1 MTRRVWTPGHRA
13 TGWMATAC
21 AALAVIA
28 FLGHP
33 AQAATGGWTSCDL
46 GDLRISND
54 FPAARANACFR
65 QSEEAVAVLVMPEQA
80 DVNPSPWYAFRVV
93 ADAPR
98 RLATTLV
105 YGQHKHRY
113 APKVSRDGVA
123 WELLSASRVR
133 VADDGRTATLELDV
147 GPQPLWVA
155 AQELWPAARHTAFLR
170 RMQGREAVEVARL
183 GTSLQGR
190 PIDLLRTD
198 PGQPRPETLVV
209 IGRQHPAEVTGAQA
223 LEPFVETLLD
233 DSELSRR
240 FRATHRVVVVPMLN
254 PDGVEAGHW
263 RLNAGGTDL
272 NRDWGPFT
280 QPETRLM
287 RDLLASIDGHPAG
300 RLAALVD
307 FHSTRE
313 DVFYTQRDEDPIR
326 PAGFYATW
334 LGRLQERMPGYS
346 VKRSPGHQAG
356 LPTAKTWVYETY
368 GVPAVTFEIGDD
380 TPTGLSARLAA
391 EAARALME
399 TMLEP
404 EEPGGATQPAAMLP
418 SGDGRF
424 VFDGWAGPP
433 IPVWYHLPRQ
443 VQADTPVL
451 FVMHGV
457 NRDADRYRDQWSAL
471 ARQYG
476 FILVV
481 PEFDREHF
489 PGAAAYNLGN
499 VFDPAGKPIP
509 RGQWSFSAIE
519 PLFDQV
525 RELTGTRVGAY
536 DLYGHSAGAQFVH
549 RYVLFVPDARLGR
562 AVAANAGWYTLP
574 DRHVEYPYGLHG
586 KRLPPVDLRRALGQ
600 PLVVL
605 LGTADNDPA
614 YHNLRRT
621 PEALAQGPHRLARG
635 EFFFGS
641 AASAAEAEGVAL
653 GWTLEK
659 VAGVAHDNGGMAQ
672 AAAASLYGR

>member
-1 MTRRVWTPGHRA
+1 MRRSRIVGLLA
-13 TGWMATAC
+13 SAATAGWLL
-21 AALAVIA
+21 ASTAL
-28 FLGHP
+28 P
-33 AQAATGGWTSCDL
+33 QEGWASCDL
-46 GDLRISND
+46 GDLRIEND

-65 QSEEAVAVLVMPEQA
+65 QSDDAVAVLVMPEQA
-80 DVNPSPWYAFRVV
+80 DVNPSPWYAFRVT
-93 ADAPR
+93 ADAPQR
-98 RLATTLV
+98 IAATLV
-105 YGQHKHRY
+105 YGQSKHRY
-113 APKVSRDGVA
+113 RPKVSRDGVS
-123 WELLSASRVR
+123 WEPLAAEKVR
-133 VADDGRTATLELDV
+133 VAEDGKTATLDLDV

-155 AQELWPAARHTAFLR
+155 AQELWPAARHQAFLEQ
-170 RMQGREAVEVARL
+170 MKGREGVEVARL
-183 GTSLQGR
+183 GKSLQGR

-198 PGQPRPETLVV
+198 PGQPRPATLVV

-240 FRATHRVVVVPMLN
+240 FRSTFRVVVVPMLN

-263 RLNAGGTDL
+263 RLNAGGQDI

-287 RDLLASIDGHPAG
+287 RDLLASIDGDPQG

-326 PAGFYATW
+326 PAGFYGHW
-334 LGRLQERMPGYS
+334 LGLLQERMPGYA

-380 TPTGLSARLAA
+380 TPTGLSTRLAV
-391 EAARALME
+391 EAARAMME
-399 TMLEP
+399 TLLES
-404 EEPGGATQPAAMLP
+404 EKPGSAAPKAAMLP
-418 SGDGRF
+418 PGDGRF
-424 VFDGWAGPP
+424 TFDGWAGPP
-433 IPVWYHLPRQ
+433 IPVWYHLPGRMRP
-443 VQADTPVL
+443 DTPVL

-471 ARQYG
+471 SERYG
-476 FILVV
+476 FVLAV
-481 PEFDREHF
+481 PEFNQADF
-489 PGAAAYNLGN
+489 PGSAGYNLGN
-499 VFDPAGKPIP
+499 VLDRDGRPVA
-509 RGQWSFSAIE
+509 RERWSFSALE
-519 PLFDQV
+519 PLFDRL
-525 RELTGTRVGAY
+525 RELTGTHVGTY

-574 DRHVEYPYGLHG
+574 DRKVEYPYGLRG
-586 KRLPPVDLRRALGQ
+586 KRLPPVDLRRALEQ

-605 LGTADNDPA
+605 LGTDDDDPA
-614 YHNLRRT
+614 YPNLRRT

-641 AASAAEAEGVAL
+641 AAAAAAAEGAEF

-659 VAGVAHDNGGMAQ
+659 VDGVGHDNGGMAQ
-672 AAAASLYGR
+672 AAAAWLYGR